1 MFFSSAMTLGR
12 KLLLFPAFPLFLPA
26 LSTVLNPHS
35 LFIDDRE
42 FVSSVWCI
50 KILSPQEVQQ
60 MGKRGLELL
69 NSAPSSNNVNKLPSN
84 GNCDDFGN
92 RSDPRNLGN
101 GIASV
106 GGSFNY

>member
-1 MFFSSAMTLGR
+1 MTLGR
-12 KLLLFPAFPLFLPA
+12 KLIITSLIIHSDLI
-26 LSTVLNPHS
+26 TPHS
-35 LFIDDRE
+35 SNFVIGYRE

-69 NSAPSSNNVNKLPSN
+69 NSAPPSSNNNVVEKLPSNN
-84 GNCDDFGN
+84 GNCDDFGS